1 MYIYVYVYKYK
12 YKWTI
17 VPVIVAHTTAVSEL
31 FTLSTAIN
39 IAVLIFLLGA
49 KQSVKFTKD
58 NYLNKNTSIRLKKS
72 LE

>member
-17 VPVIVAHTTAVSEL
+17 VPVIVAHTTAVAEL

-49 KQSVKFTKD
+49 NQSVKFTKD